1 MSRRFAAGTAVGA
14 TLVLSLTGCLGDS
27 GSGSAGGGGAQLT
40 AAQVLEKASQKTGQV
55 DTYKADFTM
64 NVGTQQGAMN
74 MHALGQFR
82 LRPSLAFTMNVD
94 KMSMGGQ
101 SMPIGAIQVVYL
113 DKVIYMK
120 SAQLSQAT
128 GGKPWIKMDLGK
140 EAQQSGFN
148 LDALMNQSQQINP
161 AEQTK
166 MLTASKDA
174 RQVGTETING
184 VKTTHYTGSIT
195 VAEAMAKL
203 DAKTRAQLKKVYEE
217 VGATKIN
224 FDLWADGQQ
233 LPRKLTTKVAIP
245 QGSTTNT
252 IIYEDY
258 GSPVNVSAPPAGQVG
273 DFRGLSGGGLS
284 RN

>member
-27 GSGSAGGGGAQLT
+27 GGGSAGGGVQLT

-55 DTYKADFTM
+55 DTYTADFTM

-82 LRPSLAFTMNVD
+82 LKPSLAFTMNVD

-113 DKVIYMK
+113 DKVVYMK

-128 GGKPWIKMDLGK
+128 GGKPWLKLDLGK
-140 EAQQSGFN
+140 QAQQSGFN
-148 LDALMNQSQQINP
+148 LDALMNQSQQVNP

-166 MLTASKDA
+166 MLTASKDVKK
-174 RQVGTETING
+174 VGEETING

-195 VAEAMAKL
+195 VAEAMNKL
-203 DAKTRAQLKKVYEE
+203 DAKTRQQLQKVYQQ
-217 VGATKIN
+217 VGAKKIF

-233 LPRKLTTKVAIP
+233 LPRKLTTKIDIP
-245 QGSTTNT
+245 QGNTSNT

-258 GSPVNVSAPPAGQVG
+258 GSPVNVSAPPADQVG
-273 DFRGLSGGGLS
+273 DFRGLTGGRTPG
-284 RN
+284 N

>member
-27 GSGSAGGGGAQLT
+27 GGGSAGGGVQLS
-40 AAQVLEKASQKTGQV
+40 AAQGLEKASQKTGQV

-64 NVGTQQGAMN
+64 NIGTQQGAMN

-82 LRPSLAFTMNVD
+82 LKPSLAFTMNVD

-113 DKVIYMK
+113 DKVVYMK

-128 GGKPWIKMDLGK
+128 NGKPWIKMDIGR

-166 MLTASKDA
+166 MLTASKDVKE
-174 RQVGTETING
+174 VGEETING
-184 VKTTHYTGSIT
+184 IKTTHYTGSMT

-203 DAKTRAQLKKVYEE
+203 DAKTRQQLEKVYQQ
-217 VGATKIN
+217 VGANKIF
-224 FDLWADGQQ
+224 FDLWADDEQ
-233 LPRKLTTKVAIP
+233 LPRKLTTKISIP
-245 QGSTTNT
+245 QGNTSNT
-252 IIYEDY
+252 IIYQDY
-258 GSPVNVSAPPAGQVG
+258 GKPVNVSAPPADQVG
-273 DFRGLSGGGLS
+273 DFRSLSGAGTS

>member
-27 GSGSAGGGGAQLT
+27 GGGSAGGGVQLT

-64 NVGTQQGAMN
+64 NIGTRQGAMN

-82 LRPSLAFTMNVD
+82 LKPSLAFTMNVD
-94 KMSMGGQ
+94 KMGMGGQ

-113 DKVIYMK
+113 NKVIYMK

-128 GGKPWIKMDLGK
+128 GGKPWLKLDLGR

-148 LDALMNQSQQINP
+148 LDALMNQSQQVNP

-195 VAEAMAKL
+195 VAEAMNKL
-203 DAKTRAQLKKVYEE
+203 DAKTRAQLKKIYDQA
-217 VGATKIN
+217 GATKIH

-233 LPRKLTTKVAIP
+233 LPRKLTTKLDIP
-245 QGSTTNT
+245 QGNTTNT

-258 GSPVNVSAPPAGQVG
+258 GAPVHVSAPPAGQVG
-273 DFRGLSGGGLS
+273 DFRGLSGGGLP

>member
-1 MSRRFAAGTAVGA
+1 MSRRFAAGAAVGA
-14 TLVLSLTGCLGDS
+14 ALVLSLTGCLGDS
-27 GSGSAGGGGAQLT
+27 GGGSAGGGVQLT

-64 NVGTQQGAMN
+64 SVGTQQGAMN

-140 EAQQSGFN
+140 QAQQSGFS
-148 LDALMNQSQQINP
+148 LDALMNQSQQVNP

-166 MLTASKDA
+166 MLTASKDVK
-174 RQVGTETING
+174 QVGTETING
-184 VKTTHYTGSIT
+184 VKTTHYAGSIT
-195 VAEAMAKL
+195 VSEAMAKL
-203 DAKTRAQLKKVYEE
+203 DAKTRQQLRKVYEQA
-217 VGATKIN
+217 GATKIF

-233 LPRKLTTKVAIP
+233 LPRKLTTKLAIP
-245 QGSTTNT
+245 QGNTTNT
-252 IIYEDY
+252 IIYTDY
-258 GSPVNVSAPPAGQVG
+258 GSPVNVSAPPADQVG
-273 DFRGLSGGGLS
+273 DYRGLTNGRAPG
-284 RN
+284 N

>member
-27 GSGSAGGGGAQLT
+27 GGGSAGGGVELS

-64 NVGTQQGAMN
+64 NIGTQQGAMN

-82 LRPSLAFTMNVD
+82 LKPSLAFTMNVD

-113 DKVIYMK
+113 DKVVYMK

-128 GGKPWIKMDLGK
+128 NGKPWIKMDIGR

-166 MLTASKDA
+166 MLTASKDVKE
-174 RQVGTETING
+174 VGEETING
-184 VKTTHYTGSIT
+184 IKTTHYTGSMT

-203 DAKTRAQLKKVYEE
+203 DAKTRQQLEKVYQQ
-217 VGATKIN
+217 VGANKIF
-224 FDLWADGQQ
+224 FDLWADDEQ
-233 LPRKLTTKVAIP
+233 LPRKLTTKISIP
-245 QGSTTNT
+245 QGNTSNT
-252 IIYEDY
+252 IIYQDY
-258 GSPVNVSAPPAGQVG
+258 GKPVNVSAPPADQVG
-273 DFRGLSGGGLS
+273 DFRSLSGAGTS

>member
-27 GSGSAGGGGAQLT
+27 GGGSAGGGLQLT

-64 NVGTQQGAMN
+64 NVGTQQGGMN

-82 LRPSLAFTMNVD
+82 LKPSLAFTMNVD
-94 KMSMGGQ
+94 KMSMGGS
-101 SMPIGAIQVVYL
+101 SMPIGAIKVVYL

-120 SAQLSQAT
+120 SPQLSQAT
-128 GGKPWIKMDLGK
+128 GGKPWLKMDLGK
-140 EAQQSGFN
+140 QAQQSGFN
-148 LDALMNQSQQINP
+148 LDALMNQSQQVNP

-166 MLTASKDA
+166 MLTASKDV
-174 RQVGTETING
+174 REVGSETING
-184 VKTTHYTGSIT
+184 VKTTHFTGSIT
-195 VAEAMAKL
+195 VAEAMGKL
-203 DAKTRAQLKKVYEE
+203 DAKTRQQLQKVYQQ
-217 VGATKIN
+217 VGAKKIF

-233 LPRKLTTKVAIP
+233 LPRKLTTKIDIP
-245 QGSTTNT
+245 QGNTSNT

-258 GSPVNVSAPPAGQVG
+258 GAPVNVSAPPADQVG
-273 DFRGLSGGGLS
+273 DFRSLSGGRTVGG
-284 RN
+284 

>member
-27 GSGSAGGGGAQLT
+27 GGGSAGGGGVQLT

-64 NVGTQQGAMN
+64 NVGTQQGALN

-82 LRPSLAFTMNVD
+82 LKPSLAFTMNVD
-94 KMSMGGQ
+94 KMGMGGQ

-128 GGKPWIKMDLGK
+128 GGKPWLKMDLGRQ
-140 EAQQSGFN
+140 AQQSGFN
-148 LDALMNQSQQINP
+148 LDALMNQSQQVNP

-174 RQVGTETING
+174 KKVGEESING

-195 VAEAMAKL
+195 VAEAMNKL
-203 DAKTRAQLKKVYEE
+203 DAKTRQQLQKVYQQ
-217 VGATKIN
+217 VGATKIF

-233 LPRKLTTKVAIP
+233 LPRKLTTKIAIP
-245 QGSTTNT
+245 QGSTSNT

-258 GSPVNVSAPPAGQVG
+258 GSPVNVSAPPADQVG
-273 DFRGLSGGGLS
+273 DFRGLSGGRTSG
-284 RN
+284 N

>member
-27 GSGSAGGGGAQLT
+27 GGGSAGGGGLQLT

-64 NVGTQQGAMN
+64 NVGTQQGALN

-82 LRPSLAFTMNVD
+82 LKPSLAFRMNVD
-94 KMSMGGQ
+94 KMGMGGQ

-128 GGKPWIKMDLGK
+128 GGKPWLKLDVGRQ
-140 EAQQSGFN
+140 AQQSGLN
-148 LDALMNQSQQINP
+148 LDALMNQSQQVNP

-166 MLTASKDA
+166 MLTASKDVKK
-174 RQVGTETING
+174 VGEETING

-203 DAKTRAQLKKVYEE
+203 DAKTRQQLQKVYQQ
-217 VGATKIN
+217 VGAKKIF

-233 LPRKLTTKVAIP
+233 LPRKLTTKIAIP
-245 QGSTTNT
+245 QGNTSNT

-258 GSPVNVSAPPAGQVG
+258 GSPVNVSAPPADQVG
-273 DFRGLSGGGLS
+273 DFRGLSTGRGPG
-284 RN
+284 N

>member
-27 GSGSAGGGGAQLT
+27 GGGSAGGGVQLS

-64 NVGTQQGAMN
+64 NIGTQQGAMN

-82 LRPSLAFTMNVD
+82 LKPSLAFTMNVD

-113 DKVIYMK
+113 DKVVYMK

-128 GGKPWIKMDLGK
+128 NGKPWIKMDIGR

-166 MLTASKDA
+166 MLTASKDVKE
-174 RQVGTETING
+174 VGEETING
-184 VKTTHYTGSIT
+184 IKTTHYTGSMT

-203 DAKTRAQLKKVYEE
+203 DAKTRQQLEKVYQQ
-217 VGATKIN
+217 VGANKIF
-224 FDLWADGQQ
+224 FDLWADDEQ
-233 LPRKLTTKVAIP
+233 LPRKLTTKISIP
-245 QGSTTNT
+245 QGNTSNT
-252 IIYEDY
+252 IIYQDY
-258 GSPVNVSAPPAGQVG
+258 GKPVNVSAPPADQVG
-273 DFRGLSGGGLS
+273 DFRSLSGAGTS